1 VFEHAGSIEYTRKK
15 AEEYCNLAKES
26 LDILDDS
33 QAKQVLKALADYATT
48 REK

>member
-1 VFEHAGSIEYTRKK
+1 
-15 AEEYCNLAKES
+15 